1 MPSTTRYFVD
11 PAGVYLGA
19 FEIPDGAEPNWPADA
34 IEVAEPPPDGR
45 MIRQGGAWV
54 SPAAF
59 LKELAGAR
67 RWEIETGGITLPGGI
82 VVATDAVAQSKI
94 DAALAAFERGAL
106 SGTIAFKAA
115 GGFVDLDQAG
125 LTAVYAAVVAH
136 VQACYAAESAVVN
149 EIDAGT
155 ITDAAGVES
164 SPHWPAV

>member
-1 MPSTTRYFVD
+1 MMYWDGNTVVIDGRHTALSDPDVQAALAAGGEILSTR
-11 PAGVYLGA
+11 
-19 FEIPDGAEPNWPADA
+19 
-34 IEVAEPPPDGR
+34 PPD
-45 MIRQGGAWV
+45 
-54 SPAAF
+54 SSAAT
-59 LKELAGAR
+59 LEMLAGAR